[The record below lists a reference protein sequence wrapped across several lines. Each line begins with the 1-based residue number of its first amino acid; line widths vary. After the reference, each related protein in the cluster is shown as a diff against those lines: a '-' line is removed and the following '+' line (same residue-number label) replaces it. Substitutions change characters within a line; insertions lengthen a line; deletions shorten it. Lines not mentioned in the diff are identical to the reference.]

1 VARKLIVEIVGDASK
16 LEKSYRQADQATKRF
31 GQTTEKTATRMRS
44 SMVAAAGATVSLAG
58 LVAGLKGSISAA
70 SDLDE
75 QMSKTGQVFGSSA
88 ADVQA
93 WSKTT
98 AASMG
103 ISRREALA
111 TASSFGA
118 LFQPMGLV
126 GPKAAEQSQKLTQLG
141 ADLAS
146 FYNTDVSDALEA
158 IRSGIVGESEPLRRY
173 GVLLSETRVQAK
185 ALGDTHKQS
194 ARDLTAAEKAA
205 ARIAIIFR
213 DTSKAQGDFAR
224 TSEGLA
230 NQSRTLKAELEDL
243 QTNFGEPYLRGVT
256 ILAKKA
262 NEAAAALGL
271 AGDPGTNVTLRE
283 QADLIPKLAREYG
296 RLRDQGYSGADAIKQ
311 LRFELHAKGIKDDG
325 MLIGDAINYFAGG
338 ASFTKITK
346 LSQAIRGLGTDAETA
361 AKSMHGLA
369 AGTAAVAAATAAAAP
384 RGLAALQPG
393 GRAALGL
400 AEAGLTPG
408 TADNLAA
415 LRRQH
420 QLNVRAAA
428 FAQGRLS
435 GATGPAA
442 ARWAD
447 NLRAVLERDSST
459 LDQIRGIQRDNAQ
472 KIKDAADKIKAA
484 NKAAADA
491 IREAA
496 KEARERKF
504 GWLDFAIER
513 AEATKTL
520 KDDRAAYRALELAL
534 KERIRHEGRTL
545 DLARQLWRARQHL
558 RDLNK
563 KQSDVDPLAG
573 LMQVSSKRMANM
585 LAAGTGLDLAGR
597 RTLGANIAGLEM
609 RPVYVAVHIDG
620 REVGRAVA
628 KDQARTS
635 RRTSRQTS
643 GYRG

>member
-1 VARKLIVEIVGDASK
+1 
-16 LEKSYRQADQATKRF
+16 
-31 GQTTEKTATRMRS
+31 
-44 SMVAAAGATVSLAG
+44 
-58 LVAGLKGSISAA
+58 
-70 SDLDE
+70 
-75 QMSKTGQVFGSSA
+75 
-88 ADVQA
+88 
-93 WSKTT
+93 
-98 AASMG
+98 
-103 ISRREALA
+103 
-111 TASSFGA
+111 
-118 LFQPMGLV
+118 
-126 GPKAAEQSQKLTQLG
+126 
-141 ADLAS
+141 
-146 FYNTDVSDALEA
+146 
-158 IRSGIVGESEPLRRY
+158 
-173 GVLLSETRVQAK
+173 
-185 ALGDTHKQS
+185 
-194 ARDLTAAEKAA
+194 
-205 ARIAIIFR
+205 
-213 DTSKAQGDFAR
+213 
-224 TSEGLA
+224 
-230 NQSRTLKAELEDL
+230 
-243 QTNFGEPYLRGVT
+243 
-256 ILAKKA
+256 
-262 NEAAAALGL
+262 
-271 AGDPGTNVTLRE
+271 
-283 QADLIPKLAREYG
+283 
-296 RLRDQGYSGADAIKQ
+296 
-311 LRFELHAKGIKDDG
+311 
-325 MLIGDAINYFAGG
+325 
-338 ASFTKITK
+338 
-346 LSQAIRGLGTDAETA
+346 
-361 AKSMHGLA
+361 
-369 AGTAAVAAATAAAAP
+369 
-384 RGLAALQPG
+384 
-393 GRAALGL
+393 
-400 AEAGLTPG
+400 
-408 TADNLAA
+408 
-415 LRRQH
+415 
-420 QLNVRAAA
+420 
-428 FAQGRLS
+428 
-435 GATGPAA
+435 
-442 ARWAD
+442 
-447 NLRAVLERDSST
+447 VLERDSST